1 MCKEIT
7 DNVNREIYKKF
18 PNIAGISP
26 KIIRQPG
33 DKFLLIYNASGEL
46 PGGKVINQV
55 IRVVCDSNGEVTKIT
70 SSRG

>member
-7 DNVNREIYKKF
+7 DKVNRDIYKKY
-18 PNIAGISP
+18 PNLVGISP

-33 DKFLLIYNASGEL
+33 DKLLLIYNASGEL

-55 IRVVCDSNGEVTKIT
+55 IRVVCDSHGEVIKIT